1 MTKKW
6 IAINLMLLLC
16 AGLLG
21 WQLKVAVERFKVEND
36 PAKIQPVRKKSET
49 DGALPQVQPP
59 RRYNEAEFAAV
70 PANNV
75 FMESRKPDDK
85 PDVSPQPEIKV
96 LQSKP
101 VLVGTVVSGS
111 RRLAMI
117 LDPTPVAGSSSRTR
131 TMRIGDVYQGFVLT
145 EITDSSIV
153 LESGASK
160 EIIDLHDTSKPAQT
174 GKTVVGLARVVNFG
188 GASQGGTLTA
198 ASVTAGGS
206 RPAGTPVA
214 TPAPAVGGR
223 ANIPGAPIQSGAGRG
238 GGAAQN
244 PVYQQAPVQGTQG
257 LFPNQYIDARGNVV
271 TTTPFGILPQPGQQ
285 QPPVKK

>member
-21 WQLKVAVERFKVEND
+21 WQLKVAYERFKVEND
-36 PAKIQPVRKKSET
+36 PAKILPVRKKAEP

-59 RRYNEAEFAAV
+59 RKYNEAEFSV
-70 PANNV
+70 IPAQNL
-75 FMESRKPDDK
+75 FAESRKPDDK
-85 PDVSPQPEIKV
+85 QDATPQPEIRA

-101 VLVGTVVSGS
+101 VLVGTVVAGS

-117 LDPTPVAGSSSRTR
+117 LDPSPAPGSSSKTR
-131 TMRIGDVYQGFVLT
+131 MMRVGDVYQGFVVT
-145 EITDSSIV
+145 EITDLSMV
-153 LESGASK
+153 LESGPSK

-188 GASQGGTLTA
+188 SSQGGTSVA
-198 ASVTAGGS
+198 ATVTPGGT
-206 RPAGTPVA
+206 RPTTTPS
-214 TPAPAVGGR
+214 PAPAGRPSQPAVTTPIPGGR
-223 ANIPGAPIQSGAGRG
+223 
-238 GGAAQN
+238 GAAQI
-244 PVYQQAPVQGTQG
+244 PAGPQGAGSPAQV
-257 LFPNQYIDARGNVV
+257 LYPNQYIDAQGRVV
-271 TTTPFGILPQPGQQ
+271 TQSPFGNLYQPPVQ